1 MRALHDAGLGPG
13 ARQQE
18 GTGVPLNQLLA
29 ESVVGAVDAIKMDIE
44 GAERS
49 ALDGAR
55 DRSIVLPEVCRAI
68 AFINYFPS
76 RCSNAARHSRANVCA
91 SAI

>member
-44 GAERS
+44 GAKRS

-55 DRSIVLPEVCRAI
+55 DRSTVLPEVCRAI
-68 AFINYFPS
+68 AFINYFSS